1 MPVFAGAGSSG
12 DGMGPGP
19 AASNPGGGGSYLLQ
33 YFFFLKAEEI
43 EGSPE
48 YLLGDLCCLYSFKVA
63 ARGTKFLI
71 S

>member
-1 MPVFAGAGSSG
+1 
-12 DGMGPGP
+12 MGPG

-33 YFFFLKAEEI
+33 YFSLLKAEEN
-43 EGSPE
+43 EGDPE
-48 YLLGDLCCLYSFKVA
+48 YLLGGGARPYSFKGA

>member
-1 MPVFAGAGSSG
+1 
-12 DGMGPGP
+12 MGPGP

-33 YFFFLKAEEI
+33 YFLLLKAEEI

-48 YLLGDLCCLYSFKVA
+48 YLLGGLGRPYSFKGA

>member
-1 MPVFAGAGSSG
+1 
-12 DGMGPGP
+12 MGPG

-33 YFFFLKAEEI
+33 YFSFLKAEEI

-48 YLLGDLCCLYSFKVA
+48 YLLGGRGRPYSLKGA